1 MNTVS
6 LGRRF
11 ASTLIDK
18 LVIFVLFVFF
28 ALIFR
33 SGVPGAELGT
43 FFGLMERPYKQIES
57 TKTIYE
63 GNVENRDFMKS
74 HGYGDYDFTDTDM
87 KYEHYK
93 TYMDV
98 YHKYVIIFIIINLLY
113 YFLNEYYLKAS
124 LGKKMLKCRV
134 VKNGNTE
141 MNIRDVFTRTG
152 ILATLMISAIVVQAW
167 LNMSALVVSL
177 LFFVALDLTV
187 FTKRV
192 SLIDKYSDTM
202 VVYLK

>member
-28 ALIFR
+28 ALIFS

-43 FFGLMERPYKQIES
+43 FTGLMGRPYKQIES

-63 GNVENRDFMKS
+63 KNVKNRDFMKS
-74 HGYGDYDFTDTDM
+74 HGYGDYDFTDM
-87 KYEHYK
+87 EYEHYK

-167 LNMSALVVSL
+167 LNMNALVVSL

>member
-33 SGVPGAELGT
+33 SGVPGTELGT
-43 FFGLMERPYKQIES
+43 FFGLTGRPYKQIES

-63 GNVENRDFMKS
+63 RNVENRDFMKS
-74 HGYGDYDFTDTDM
+74 HGYGDYDFTDMEFD
-87 KYEHYK
+87 HYK

-134 VKNGNTE
+134 VKNSNTE

-167 LNMSALVVSL
+167 LNISALVVSL
-177 LFFVALDLTV
+177 LFFVALDSPV